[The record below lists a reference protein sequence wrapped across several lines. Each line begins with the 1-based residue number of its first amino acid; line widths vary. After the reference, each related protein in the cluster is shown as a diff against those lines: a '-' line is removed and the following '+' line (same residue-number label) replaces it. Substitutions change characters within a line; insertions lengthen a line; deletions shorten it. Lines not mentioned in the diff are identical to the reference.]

1 MTIVATTE
9 QYDARRAS
17 WGSIIGGVVTV
28 LAVSIL
34 LSLLT
39 TALGFGVADPTSSDP
54 LDGVGAAFGIGSAV
68 TLLIALAAG
77 GYVAGRLA
85 GRSGMVHGFL
95 VWATA
100 LIFASVLASMAIGGT
115 ARLAGSAIGSV
126 FSAAGSVASAA
137 GSVAGSAAGGA
148 AGALGSAAERIG
160 EELQID
166 TELDGERIEKK
177 IADVLRDSG
186 AESLQ
191 PEFLRSQLEGA
202 RDDVSGAVSRLA
214 SKPNEFSTIVDELTA
229 DLSQR
234 VDVIG
239 KDVDRDNAVNA
250 LVENTDMTRAEA
262 EAEVDR
268 LIARFNEAR
277 SKANERLA
285 ELKTNV
291 EKARQELAELEVK
304 AREQADKAT
313 DAIARSALWAF
324 FALLLGAV
332 ASAGAGLMGSRT
344 RLHDDTIV
352 HKHGATPRI

>member
-54 LDGVGAAFGIGSAV
+54 LDGVGTAFGIGSAV

-148 AGALGSAAERIG
+148 AGALGSAAEHIG
-160 EELQID
+160 KEFEID
-166 TELDGERIEKK
+166 TEIDGERIEKN
-177 IADVLRDSG
+177 IVQVLRDTD

-202 RDDVSGAVSRLA
+202 RDDAAQAVRDLA
-214 SKPNEFSTIVDELTA
+214 SKPNEFSAITDELTA
-229 DLSQR
+229 SLRKR
-234 VDVIG
+234 VEAVG
-239 KDVDRDNAVNA
+239 KDVDRDAAINA
-250 LVENTDMTRAEA
+250 LVENTDMSRAEA
-262 EAEVDR
+262 EVEADR
-268 LIARFNEAR
+268 LIARFEEAR
-277 SKANERLA
+277 RTANERLA
-285 ELKTNV
+285 ALETKV
-291 EKARQELAELEVK
+291 EQSRQQMAELETK

-324 FALLLGAV
+324 FALLLGAI
-332 ASAGAGLMGSRT
+332 ASAAAGLMGSRT
-344 RLHDDTIV
+344 RLRDDTIV